1 MSTLAPTDLDARFQ
15 QLDATCEAV
24 WAKIKATRFYRA
36 VMDGT
41 IEMPILVRYMIET
54 YFYVRENAKNQ
65 AAVVLRLD
73 DSRADYARYCLK
85 HAAEENGHEMMCL
98 HDLKSVG
105 IPVDKIPLNRP
116 LPSTAGFIGFLYTWA
131 AFGNPVGRLGYSY
144 YAEGA
149 HKYMT
154 EGMGKVKNQYGLADH
169 NMTFFVSHAVIDEK
183 HYTEV
188 REAIAKFCVTD
199 QDWADVAY
207 VIECTGTLSAQMLEE
222 LYDKGLEGI
231 RFD

>member
-1 MSTLAPTDLDARFQ
+1 MSTLAPTLDARFQ
-15 QLDATCEAV
+15 MLDAACEAV
-24 WAKIKATRFYRA
+24 WAKIKATRMCQD
-36 VMDGT
+36 VMNGR
-41 IEMPILVRYMIET
+41 IELPILVRYMIET

-65 AAVVLRLD
+65 AAIVLRLD

-85 HAAEENGHEMMCL
+85 HASEENGHEQMCL
-98 HDLKSVG
+98 HDLKSAG
-105 IPVDKIPLNRP
+105 IPVDKIPQNRP

-149 HKYMT
+149 HLHMQ
-154 EGMGKVKNQYGLADH
+154 EMMAMVKKQYGFGDS
-169 NMTFFVSHAVIDEK
+169 NMTFFVAHAAIDEK
-183 HYTEV
+183 HFSEV

-222 LYDKGLEGI
+222 IYDKGLEGI
-231 RFD
+231 QF

>member
-1 MSTLAPTDLDARFQ
+1 MSTVAPTLDARFQ
-15 QLDATCEAV
+15 MLDAACEAV
-24 WAKIKATRFYRA
+24 WGKIKATRLYQDVIHGR
-36 VMDGT
+36 

-85 HAAEENGHEMMCL
+85 HASEENGHEQMCL
-98 HDLKSVG
+98 HDLRSVG
-105 IPVDKIPLNRP
+105 ISVDNIAKNRP

-149 HKYMT
+149 HLHMQ
-154 EGMGKVKNQYGLADH
+154 EAMGQVKKQYGLGDS
-169 NMTFFVSHAVIDEK
+169 NMTFFVAHAVIDEK
-183 HYTEV
+183 HFSEV
-188 REAIAKFCVTD
+188 KEAIAKFCVTD

-222 LYDKGLEGI
+222 IYDKGLEGLV
-231 RFD
+231 F